1 MSQFD
6 GGLGPHESSGRP
18 APDLSE
24 RMVTGSIWMVLM
36 RWSVRAIGFL
46 STLVLVR
53 VLSPHDFGIVAMAT
67 IVTGFFEVF
76 SETGQRLAIIRHP
89 NPTREYVDT
98 AWTAQLIV
106 CLILAL
112 ATFLS
117 APLAE
122 LYFREPD
129 ATAVIQVLAL
139 RPLLMGFENIG
150 TVAFRRDLD
159 FRKEFRYGVYQ
170 RAATSA
176 TTIALAFWLQD
187 FWALAIGIVVG
198 QFLSLLIGYAMHPYR
213 PRLSFRRM
221 GEIWGFSNWILA
233 GQASVYFHGRIDQIA
248 LGGVENASQRIGEY
262 AVGVDIAT
270 MPTAEL
276 VIPTSR
282 ALFPIFSRLAGEP
295 QALKKAYLDS
305 LGVLSIIC
313 WSSGV
318 GLALVSADF
327 AAVVLG
333 PQWTNVTP
341 ILPWIAL
348 AAAIFAMS
356 NSVLTV
362 HQATGRARAFALQSW
377 LRVLLM
383 VPFVLMAAG
392 TGDLETLAIARFV
405 ATVLF
410 VPVLFAS
417 LRAVFPLSVHE
428 LLAINVRP
436 MLAAGFMT
444 AVTLVASHVLGDMH
458 HALRLLLLVP
468 IGGCTFAAALVAFW
482 HLAGRPDT
490 TEKSIITLVF
500 NTVRRLS

>member
-6 GGLGPHESSGRP
+6 DRLEPEDPGRT

-36 RWSVRAIGFL
+36 RWSVRAIGFV

-106 CLILAL
+106 CLALAV

-122 LYFREPD
+122 LYFREPE
-129 ATAVIQVLAL
+129 ATSVIQLLAL

-170 RAATSA
+170 RAATSG
-176 TTIALAFWLQD
+176 TTIALAFWLRD
-187 FWALAIGIVVG
+187 FWALAIGIVAG

-213 PRLSFRRM
+213 PRFSFHRM

-282 ALFPIFSRLAGEP
+282 ALFPVFTRLASDA
-295 QALKKAYLDS
+295 QALKRAYLDS
-305 LGVLSIIC
+305 LAVLSIIC

-348 AAAIFAMS
+348 AAAIFALS

-377 LRVLLM
+377 LRVLMLI
-383 VPFVLMAAG
+383 PFVLLAAL
-392 TGDLETLAIARFV
+392 TGDLETLAAARFI
-405 ATVLF
+405 ATLLF
-410 VPVLFAS
+410 VPILFAS
-417 LRAVFPLSVHE
+417 LRAVFPFSARE
-428 LLAINVRP
+428 LIAINVRP
-436 MLAAGFMT
+436 MLAAGAMT
-444 AVTLVASHVLGDMH
+444 AAIFAVSHVLGDLH
-458 HALRLLLLVP
+458 HAVRLLLLVP
-468 IGGCTFAAALVAFW
+468 IGGCTFALALVGLW
-482 HLAGRPDT
+482 HVAGRPDT
-490 TEKSIITLVF
+490 AEKSIITLAF